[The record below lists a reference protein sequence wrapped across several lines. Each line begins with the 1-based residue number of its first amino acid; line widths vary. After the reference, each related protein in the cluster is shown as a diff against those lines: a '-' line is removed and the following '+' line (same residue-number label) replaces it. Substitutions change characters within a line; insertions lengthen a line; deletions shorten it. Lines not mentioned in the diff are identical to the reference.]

1 MQSSESGGTP
11 PTDASSKPRTPRT
24 RAPTNYPLPSERFG
38 FSDHLEV
45 LRRFALVT
53 ANGTKSVT
61 AMEVGG
67 GNVPKYA
74 PMLNTGFLCDVG
86 LLIEESRGR
95 FKPTPEAL
103 RFLTTRSASEDRAR
117 PILRALI
124 ESKWFAEAARS
135 YLQMNPVVSE
145 TDLVSDLAIVAQT
158 DLKRKERAI
167 RVLVDYLVYAG
178 IVARTEQGFVLGSNG
193 NSALVAPPTSSS
205 FVPPL
210 STAELTRTVQPNL
223 TPDAAGW
230 ETIQTNDFYL
240 RIRPKPSVVGWLR
253 KHLDLLEEKLKE
265 TEAPNAERETS
276 SVTETAAH
284 PPSVDSSPPRV
295 TGLSTAK

>member
-1 MQSSESGGTP
+1 MESSETGGTP
-11 PTDASSKPRTPRT
+11 HADASSRPKIPRT

-38 FSDHLEV
+38 FSDHFEV

-53 ANGTKSVT
+53 ANGSKAV
-61 AMEVGG
+61 AALEVGG

-86 LLIEESRGR
+86 LLSEEGRGH

-158 DLKRKERAI
+158 DMKRKERAI
-167 RVLVDYLVYAG
+167 RVLVDYLVFAG
-178 IVARTEQGFVLGSNG
+178 IVARTEQGLVLGSNG
-193 NSALVAPPTSSS
+193 SSTPS
-205 FVPPL
+205 VPPA
-210 STAELTRTVQPNL
+210 SPAAAIPQFSGAEQARAAQPNQP
-223 TPDAAGW
+223 PDTSGW
-230 ETIQTNDFYL
+230 ETIQTNDFFL
-240 RIRPKPSVVGWLR
+240 RIRAKPSVVSWLR
-253 KHLDLLEEKLKE
+253 KHLDLLEQKLKE
-265 TEAPNAERETS
+265 SDSASADGSGATS
-276 SVTETAAH
+276 ARSE
-284 PPSVDSSPPRV
+284 
-295 TGLSTAK
+295 

>member
-1 MQSSESGGTP
+1 MESNENGGAP
-11 PTDASSKPRTPRT
+11 PANATSKPRTPRT

-38 FSDHLEV
+38 FADHLEV

-53 ANGTKSVT
+53 ANGTKAV
-61 AMEVGG
+61 AALEVGG

-74 PMLNTGFLCDVG
+74 PMLNTGFLCDIG
-86 LLIEESRGR
+86 LLSEEGRGR
-95 FKPTPEAL
+95 FKPTPEAI

-124 ESKWFAEAARS
+124 ENKWFAEAARS

-167 RVLVDYLVYAG
+167 RVLVDYLAFAG

-193 NSALVAPPTSSS
+193 SSAPAISSPSPSVVPQFPAAEQLRAAQPILPPD
-205 FVPPL
+205 
-210 STAELTRTVQPNL
+210 TV
-223 TPDAAGW
+223 GW
-230 ETIQTNDFYL
+230 ETIQTNDFFL
-240 RIRPKPSVVGWLR
+240 RIRAKPSVVGWLR

-265 TEAPNAERETS
+265 SDSASPANATATVAET
-276 SVTETAAH
+276 
-284 PPSVDSSPPRV
+284 P
-295 TGLSTAK
+295 

>member
-1 MQSSESGGTP
+1 MDNNEVGGAPPSG
-11 PTDASSKPRTPRT
+11 AASKPRTPRT

-38 FSDHLEV
+38 FTDHLEV

-53 ANGTKSVT
+53 ANGTKAVP
-61 AMEVGG
+61 ALEVGG

-86 LLIEESRGR
+86 LLVEEGRGR

-124 ESKWFAEAARS
+124 DGKWFAEAARS

-145 TDLVSDLAIVAQT
+145 TDLVQDLAIVAQT

-178 IVARTEQGFVLGSNG
+178 IVARSEQGLILGFNG
-193 NSALVAPPTSSS
+193 SPALTASPASPQLEPPLLAAEQPRMVQPS
-205 FVPPL
+205 VPP
-210 STAELTRTVQPNL
+210 
-223 TPDAAGW
+223 DASGW
-230 ETIQTNDFYL
+230 ETIQTNDFFL
-240 RIRPKPSVVGWLR
+240 RIRAKPSVVGWLR

-265 TEAPNAERETS
+265 SGSASVEGAAATSAES
-276 SVTETAAH
+276 A
-284 PPSVDSSPPRV
+284 
-295 TGLSTAK
+295 

>member
-1 MQSSESGGTP
+1 MEGNETGGAP
-11 PTDASSKPRTPRT
+11 PADASSKPRTRRT

-53 ANGTKSVT
+53 ANGSKAV
-61 AMEVGG
+61 AALEVGG

-86 LLIEESRGR
+86 LLSEEGRGHY
-95 FKPTPEAL
+95 KPTPEAL

-124 ESKWFAEAARS
+124 ESKWFADAARS

-158 DLKRKERAI
+158 DLKRKERSI
-167 RVLVDYLVYAG
+167 RVLVDYLVFAG
-178 IVARTEQGFVLGSNG
+178 IVARTEQGLVLGPNG
-193 NSALVAPPTSSS
+193 SSTHA
-205 FVPPL
+205 VPPP
-210 STAELTRTVQPNL
+210 SPTAVPQFSGAEQSRAVQPSL
-223 TPDAAGW
+223 PPDTDGW
-230 ETIQTNDFYL
+230 ETIQTNDFFL
-240 RIRPKPSVVGWLR
+240 RIRAKPSVVGWLR

-265 TEAPNAERETS
+265 SDSP
-276 SVTETAAH
+276 SVAGAAATIAETA
-284 PPSVDSSPPRV
+284 
-295 TGLSTAK
+295 